1 MIKLS
6 QTYIKKCKTK
16 FNNETLKEAV
26 KEWRKDLKTN
36 KNKYDH
42 ISELDTSEVTDM
54 HGLFQNYIGINQDI
68 SKWNVSNLETMN
80 YMFEDA
86 ISFNQY
92 IGSWDVSNVKRM
104 DDMFAVVKWGENCF
118 NQDLS
123 TWDVNKV
130 TNMSGMF
137 CNANNFNQ
145 DISMWNVSNV
155 IDCKSFDQDAHNWIF
170 GKPNFVNCNVK
181 I

>member
-16 FNNETLKEAV
+16 FNNEKLKEAV

-68 SKWNVSNLETMN
+68 SKWNVSN
-80 YMFEDA
+80 
-86 ISFNQY
+86 
-92 IGSWDVSNVKRM
+92 
-104 DDMFAVVKWGENCF
+104 
-118 NQDLS
+118 
-123 TWDVNKV
+123 
-130 TNMSGMF
+130 
-137 CNANNFNQ
+137 
-145 DISMWNVSNV
+145 V